1 MIDIIFATSFSDL
14 FQTEI
19 SEEILSID
27 RYFNITSCT
36 RKQFRYERIRDRI
49 TLIMRLAFVSYLS
62 QRTLQDIRFSLENS
76 AALKTLKSVRR
87 MFVATTAYQIWMVPQ
102 LVDECEACGPNVWS
116 NPAV

>member
-87 MFVATTAYQIWMVPQ
+87 MFDASSSYLCDVVPQ
-102 LVDECEACGPNVWS
+102 LVDEGKFVGPS
-116 NPAV
+116 C